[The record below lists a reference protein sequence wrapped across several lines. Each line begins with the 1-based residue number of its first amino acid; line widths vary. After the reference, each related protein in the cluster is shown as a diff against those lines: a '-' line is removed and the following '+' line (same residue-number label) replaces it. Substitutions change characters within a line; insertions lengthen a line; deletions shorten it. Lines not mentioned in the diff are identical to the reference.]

1 MENSNTSNRRS
12 ISLPTRLNP
21 SFDQIEINLNKLK
34 TLEPFYSST
43 RIHSGLVCLIEL
55 YTTVDELIGSSQTQK
70 VNLQSRNKVLIEDAL
85 ARSTRLMDSY
95 GSLLELLGKIK
106 GSARVLQFALRRKG
120 VATYSTT
127 DGHLMDYILSRK
139 KVKKNIAACLGSLE
153 QMEREIESCLVEG
166 EDHHLST
173 VIRVLLEIVIAT
185 ISMFR
190 YVLVILSGKPK
201 LDHKVFS
208 FITKLMPTGKPN
220 CHKSQEIVN
229 DADMID
235 LTLDSLWKH
244 IKNNECK
251 TVEVQMVMQRL
262 HKLDH
267 EVEGY
272 EVGLD
277 CLFRKLIQTRVS
289 LLNILA
295 N

>member
-1 MENSNTSNRRS
+1 MENYTSNLRS
-12 ISLPTRLNP
+12 ISLPSRLNP

-55 YTTVDELIGSSQTQK
+55 YTTVDELLGSTQTQK
-70 VNLQSRNKVLIEDAL
+70 VNLHSRNKVLIEDAL
-85 ARSTRLMDSY
+85 SRSTRLMDSY
-95 GSLLELLGKIK
+95 GSLLELLGKMK

-127 DGHLMDYILSRK
+127 DGHLMDYFLSRK
-139 KVKKNIAACLGSLE
+139 KVKKNIVACLGSLE

-166 EDHHLST
+166 EDHHLSM

-190 YVLVILSGKPK
+190 CVLVILSGKPK

-220 CHKSQEIVN
+220 CHKSREIVN

-251 TVEVQMVMQRL
+251 TVEVQIVMERL